1 MERQTGAWQAL
12 FTDLPLETLRAV
24 EAAAYDAWPAPQRAT
39 VDGWRLRAA
48 QGITGRANSVW
59 ALEDNGAMALEEKLA
74 AVEAFYR
81 AQGLPPRFQIHAAVQ
96 PANLDALL
104 EARSYRMHSPT
115 HVQTAPLARVLEQTP
130 TLGSRPQLEIEI
142 AEAFD
147 DGWFAAYAANEQMD
161 RLTSS
166 VRAEILR
173 AIEGPRAFAR
183 LDIDGAPAA
192 VGLGVV
198 GGSWLGIFCM
208 STQPT
213 QRRRGAALALL
224 RALAI
229 WGALYDATDGYLQV
243 NHANEAAR
251 ATYARAGFAPAYA
264 YHYRVAEGVTG

>member
-1 MERQTGAWQAL
+1 MERQSGVWQAF
-12 FTDLPLETLRAV
+12 FTALPLETIRAV
-24 EAAAYDAWPAPQRAT
+24 EAAAFAAWPAPQRVA

-59 ALEDNGAMALEEKLA
+59 ALEDGGAMAADEKIE

-81 AQGLPPRFQIHAAVQ
+81 ARGLPPRFQIHAAVQ

-104 EARSYRMHSPT
+104 EARGYRVLAPT
-115 HVQTAPLARVLEQTP
+115 HVETAPLARVLEQTP
-130 TLGSRPQLEIEI
+130 TLGSMPHFEVEV

-147 DGWFAAYAANEQMD
+147 QAWFETYATNEQMD
-161 RLTSS
+161 GLTSS
-166 VRAEILR
+166 VRTEILR

-183 LDIDGAPAA
+183 LDIEAKPVA

-208 STQPT
+208 STQPA

-229 WGALYDATDGYLQV
+229 WGSLYGATDGYLQV
-243 NHANEAAR
+243 NIGNHAAL
-251 ATYARAGFAPAYA
+251 ATYARAGFTPAYA
-264 YHYRVAEGVTG
+264 YHYRIADG